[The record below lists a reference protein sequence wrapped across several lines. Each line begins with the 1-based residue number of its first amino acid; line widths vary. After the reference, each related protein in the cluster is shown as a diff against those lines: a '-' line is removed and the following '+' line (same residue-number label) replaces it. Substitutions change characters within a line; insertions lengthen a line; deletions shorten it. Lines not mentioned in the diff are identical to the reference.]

1 MCQIVKVFPNLFSL
15 DLSFNNLNEM
25 EGTLVWVRQLSC
37 LKMLSL
43 EGNPIVLTK
52 NYSKVIIERVP
63 GLKVLDGNT
72 VFADQDE

>member
-1 MCQIVKVFPNLFSL
+1 
-15 DLSFNNLNEM
+15 
-25 EGTLVWVRQLSC
+25 
-37 LKMLSL
+37 MLSL

-52 NYSKVIIERVP
+52 NYAKVINERVP